1 MKCDETMCI
10 KVQINHEKINYTVPA
25 QLDTGAEC
33 NLISKNWLKKYPQ
46 LLKKIKPC
54 TINLQG
60 PTNQPIQC
68 EGCIALNI
76 SCGGQVKK
84 IDFVVTQQDSIVLLG
99 LPALR
104 RFKLCMNIPKNTCYF
119 DTNEAKHAINN
130 VHQSKTWLKLT
141 PCQK

>member
-1 MKCDETMCI
+1 MFESPNT
-10 KVQINHEKINYTVPA
+10 HEKINYTVPA

-84 IDFVVTQQDSIVLLG
+84 KILWLHNKIVS
-99 LPALR
+99 
-104 RFKLCMNIPKNTCYF
+104 YY
-119 DTNEAKHAINN
+119 
-130 VHQSKTWLKLT
+130 
-141 PCQK
+141 